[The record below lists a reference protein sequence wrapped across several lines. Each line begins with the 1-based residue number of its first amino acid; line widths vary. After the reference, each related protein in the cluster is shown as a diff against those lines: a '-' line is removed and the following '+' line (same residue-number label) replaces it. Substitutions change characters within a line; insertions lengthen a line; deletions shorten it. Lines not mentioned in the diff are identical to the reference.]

1 MTPAS
6 FSLDTSSSTS
16 ATLLPAS
23 LTGGS
28 CTDVTLRQ
36 GLMSTPKF
44 DADSVVS
51 GFFLAFY
58 EYIYEWMNDIENK
71 HTVKWGD

>member
-1 MTPAS
+1 MSSTYVWYHCQITPAS

-28 CTDVTLRQ
+28 CTDFTLRR
-36 GLMSTPKF
+36 GLMSTPKS
-44 DADSVVS
+44 DADSVVN

-58 EYIYEWMNDIENK
+58 NK
-71 HTVKWGD
+71 VIDK